1 MIQPCW
7 RLYFS
12 PVVDKEKE
20 KEVGPTP
27 VVGPTHVGPTTA
39 VDTTGPWLKARLPGE
54 IQPSHYNITLHI
66 DLTKPGF
73 NGTVHIWIS
82 VSSPTHFILLHTRN
96 MNFTR
101 VEVRKEYGGKP
112 LINNIHTHLLDH
124 FPIGAF
130 QGQ

>member
-1 MIQPCW
+1 M
-7 RLYFS
+7 LAALFS

-73 NGTVHIWIS
+73 QWNGAHLDQCIFSHPFYTATHAEYEFHSGW
-82 VSSPTHFILLHTRN
+82 SPKGVWR
-96 MNFTR
+96 
-101 VEVRKEYGGKP
+101 
-112 LINNIHTHLLDH
+112 
-124 FPIGAF
+124 
-130 QGQ
+130 